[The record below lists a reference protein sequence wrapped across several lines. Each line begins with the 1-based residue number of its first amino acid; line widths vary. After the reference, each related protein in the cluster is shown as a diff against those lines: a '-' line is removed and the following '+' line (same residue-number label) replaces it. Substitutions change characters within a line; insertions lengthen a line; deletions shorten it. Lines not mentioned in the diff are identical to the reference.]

1 MYLVGMLVSGLRLEL
16 FDARSGDP
24 SARVLGPGFARLLH
38 SAVDPARERE
48 LFRPAAL
55 WGRVLLAAGTGLGYH
70 LEYLSRQVD
79 PHHAPLLILC
89 DAFAPNVTA
98 ARNRLHDYPGNIL
111 CLHAGNAHAMSMLL
125 RPHLGRL
132 RGEAVQILRH
142 PAAYRYCEK
151 LCQDTVAAFL
161 TNLPSPSAQG
171 PIGSKGPGVLA
182 GPVALPFGNHFLQQE
197 LIHGLGDLGLEALPF
212 PENCEEGTDREDTLM
227 RLFQQKRPR
236 ACISVNMK
244 GMDREGILL
253 EVCRRLGIPLHVW
266 FVDDPRPIA
275 LAFPAS
281 QYGFIQAWCWER
293 AYLPWLERQNFASA
307 QWLPLAGDPHLFYP
321 GGQTPEFPL
330 MFTGSSMGSEF
341 LNSIRNRY
349 THSVIREELA
359 QKGAR
364 ELLVGSIRPEQLPKA
379 LPEATL
385 APRNGAWFSSLV
397 IHMASHAKRKEWLAP
412 LLGEGL
418 QFAGDAAGWRALFGN
433 TVPALPDIDYRQ
445 GLCAHYGRTLLHV
458 NITSCQ
464 MPTAVNQRVFDI
476 ALAGRLCL
484 HDYQSDLEELFP
496 ADCFIAARSPAE
508 LWELARYYRHPSTE
522 GDRIWV
528 RARQWILANHT
539 YAHRL
544 RVLLGIT

>member
-16 FDARSGDP
+16 FDARNGDP
-24 SARVLGPGFARLLH
+24 SARVVGPDFTRLLH
-38 SAVDPARERE
+38 SAVEPARERE
-48 LFRPAAL
+48 LFRPQAL
-55 WGRVLLAAGTGLGYH
+55 WGRVLIAAGTGLGYH

-89 DAFAPNVTA
+89 DAFAQNVTA
-98 ARNRLHDYPGNIL
+98 ARNRLRDYPGNIV
-111 CLHAGNAHAMSMLL
+111 CLHAGNAQAIPMLL
-125 RPHLGRL
+125 RPHLAHL
-132 RGEAVQILRH
+132 RGEAVQMIRH

-151 LCQDTVAAFL
+151 LCQDTVAAL
-161 TNLPSPSAQG
+161 LANTPRQSPQ
-171 PIGSKGPGVLA
+171 

-197 LIHGLGDLGLEALPF
+197 LIHGLGDLGVEALPF
-212 PENCEEGTDREDTLM
+212 PENCEEGSDREDTLM

-236 ACISVNMK
+236 ACISINMK

-253 EVCRRLGIPLHVW
+253 EVCRRLSVPLHVW

-281 QYGFIQAWCWER
+281 QYGFVQTWCWER
-293 AYLPWLERQNFASA
+293 AYLPWLQNQGFASA
-307 QWLPLAGDPHLFYP
+307 QWLPLAGDPHLFSP
-321 GGQTPEFPL
+321 GGPAPEYPL
-330 MFTGSSMGSEF
+330 MFTGSSMGAEF
-341 LNSIRNRY
+341 LDSIRNRY
-349 THSVIREELA
+349 MHSVIREELA
-359 QKGAR
+359 QKVAR
-364 ELLVGSIRPEQLPKA
+364 ELIQGNLGPVQLPEA
-379 LPEATL
+379 LPEIAL
-385 APRNGAWFSSLV
+385 DPRNGAWFSSLA
-397 IHMASHAKRKEWLAP
+397 IHLASHAKRKEWLSP

-418 QFAGDAAGWRALFGN
+418 QLAGDAAGWRALFGN
-433 TVPALPDIDYRQ
+433 TVQALPDIDYRQ
-445 GLCAHYGRTLLHV
+445 GLCAHYGRALLHV

-508 LWELARYYRHPSTE
+508 LQELARYYRHHGTE
-522 GDRIWV
+522 GDRIWM

-544 RVLLGIT
+544 RILLEKS